1 VPQLFVL
8 GPVELVHHVSIPSE
22 SRVLRRSL
30 EPVHQAERMR
40 EGEADAVAVAAP
52 VSQGESGS
60 HAAYDV
66 KRL

>member
-1 VPQLFVL
+1 MSERPDVPGLWLPGRPAFF
-8 GPVELVHHVSIPSE
+8 
-22 SRVLRRSL
+22 RFTR
-30 EPVHQAERMR
+30 HQAERMR